1 MAEDKQDL
9 GLYLIGLII
18 DIYSHLNY
26 LITQDFGT
34 VTNPYKKLIHRTK
47 ANVLNLQSVLNLPK
61 LYM

>member
-18 DIYSHLNY
+18 NIYSHLNY

-34 VTNPYKKLIHRTK
+34 VTNPYKKINT
-47 ANVLNLQSVLNLPK
+47 
-61 LYM
+61 